1 MFASVV
7 VLEVSKDVH
16 CDLTVDL
23 RFIASGY
30 ECSSQIDELR
40 FAHLTSFLLGVLVSD
55 VHKHRLS

>member
-1 MFASVV
+1 MIASVV

-40 FAHLTSFLLGVLVSD
+40 FAHLTSFLGVLVSD
-55 VHKHRLS
+55 VREHRLS